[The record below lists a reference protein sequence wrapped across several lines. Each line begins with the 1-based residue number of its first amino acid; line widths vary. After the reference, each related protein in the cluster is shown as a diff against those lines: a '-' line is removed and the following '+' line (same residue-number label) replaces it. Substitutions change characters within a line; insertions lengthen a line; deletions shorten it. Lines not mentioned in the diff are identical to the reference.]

1 MTCQKSVKNKL
12 SFKNA
17 VLKHMNYTGHRCFQ
31 FLCITIVYQIMA
43 DSFFKNYITLD
54 EKVAKTCDLLEKDKK
69 DTSVWKEVMTYYRDK
84 VFKEKG
90 KVQQSFGY
98 AVYVNFLIS
107 HCIGLSNEK
116 PKSEEP
122 KSSKRKLDA
131 TSSSGMSSPT
141 DKTTVSALVMQIG
154 QLNENVSC
162 VNS

>member
-12 SFKNA
+12 SFKNT

-31 FLCITIVYQIMA
+31 FLCITILYQVMA
-43 DSFFKNYITLD
+43 DSFFKNYIALD

-69 DTSVWKEVMTYYRDK
+69 DTSVWKKVMIHYRDN

-90 KVQQSFGY
+90 KVQQHFGY
-98 AVYVNFLIS
+98 AVYVDFLIS

-116 PKSEEP
+116 LKSEKP
-122 KSSKRKLDA
+122 KSSKRKFDA
-131 TSSSGMSSPT
+131 MSRSGMSSPA
-141 DKTTVSALVMQIG
+141 DKTLSALVSQIG
-154 QLNENVSC
+154 QLSATVSC